1 MLFRSGASRD
11 DSKTI
16 TINSSTKDVEVS
28 CSTGTPVVMEDK
40 DGDGV
45 YDDKM
50 EQGGSTS
57 VKVKTVKLSKTSY
70 VYNGKA
76 RKPKVTVKDAN
87 GKVLKKNV
95 DYKVKFDKNCTN
107 VGIHKAKITFIN
119 SYAVNKSVTKTYKI
133 TPKTTSI
140 KKLTPLKKG
149 IKVEWKKQSLKM
161 SAKRITGYQIRLATN
176 KTFTKNK
183 KTIKVKGYKITS
195 KKVTKLKAN
204 KTYYVKIRTYKII
217 KGKNFYGKWSK
228 AEKVRTK

>member
-1 MLFRSGASRD
+1 M
-11 DSKTI
+11 
-16 TINSSTKDVEVS
+16 
-28 CSTGTPVVMEDK
+28 
-40 DGDGV
+40 
-45 YDDKM
+45 
-50 EQGGSTS
+50 
-57 VKVKTVKLSKTSY
+57 
-70 VYNGKA
+70 
-76 RKPKVTVKDAN
+76 TVKDAN

-107 VGIHKAKITFIN
+107 VGSHKAKITFIN

-204 KTYYVKIRTYKII
+204 KTYYVKIRTYKTI